1 MGESVKFS
9 RGRIPKVL
17 PHFSQLLVGA
27 VSTLAK
33 NKNGSIVREKS
44 HNFSNSRTPQIL
56 EAMKILD
63 TIMYDKRRRSA
74 GVPKVP
80 NKAANKSSRS
90 RAKTDALHD
99 RYSRQIA
106 TSMLNERFAQKC
118 HDRHEARKAYREA
131 KRQAKLAHPRY
142 VLD

>member
-1 MGESVKFS
+1 MARNF
-9 RGRIPKVL
+9 PKV
-17 PHFSQLLVGA
+17 HDRS
-27 VSTLAK
+27 
-33 NKNGSIVREKS
+33 
-44 HNFSNSRTPQIL
+44 TPQPL
-56 EAMKILD
+56 EAMKFLD

-80 NKAANKSSRS
+80 NKAANKSSRA
-90 RAKTDALHD
+90 RAKTDAMLD
-99 RYSRQIA
+99 RYSREIA
-106 TSMLNERFAQKC
+106 TSMLNDRFAKQC

>member
-1 MGESVKFS
+1 MARNF
-9 RGRIPKVL
+9 PKVHKL
-17 PHFSQLLVGA
+17 S
-27 VSTLAK
+27 
-33 NKNGSIVREKS
+33 
-44 HNFSNSRTPQIL
+44 TPQSSEL
-56 EAMKILD
+56 MKYLD
-63 TIMYDKRRRSA
+63 TILFDKRRRSA

-80 NKAANKSSRS
+80 NKAANKSSRA
-90 RAKTDALHD
+90 RAKTDAMID
-99 RYSRQIA
+99 RYSRDIA